1 MRQAGRNSGA
11 RRRLALIGGVA
22 VALACGVAAL
32 TLLADGGGFASL
44 PDGAELSAHEQNATL
59 GPHAEIVR
67 PAPVIEVALRPAVEL
82 RAFPGTI
89 HPARSSA
96 LAFRVG
102 GPLIDLPVLEGEVVE
117 AGTPL
122 ALIDPRDFV
131 LAVDELSARLDAAR
145 AAQRL
150 AEVNHR
156 RREQLVERRVAS
168 TADLDQAIAER
179 DRTAAEVASLTHA
192 LAMARA
198 ALDDTRLIA
207 PFDGR
212 VARLHVELH
221 DYVNARERAITFH
234 DTSSVDLVV
243 DLPETIV
250 PRLSEILDIEV
261 ELSGQSDRRYPATIR
276 EIASEQAA
284 DTGTYRTA
292 LRLSGF
298 DGQAPFAG
306 RSGTAYI
313 SLANGAS
320 RPPHEVLVPSSAV
333 FAGGDGGDFVW
344 VVEGDPPG
352 VVSRPVTVAGIVG
365 DQARLA
371 DGLSGGERIVAYGVH
386 FIEEGQRVQPV
397 EPTPH
402 TAGGGL

>member
-1 MRQAGRNSGA
+1 M
-11 RRRLALIGGVA
+11 
-22 VALACGVAAL
+22 
-32 TLLADGGGFASL
+32 
-44 PDGAELSAHEQNATL
+44 
-59 GPHAEIVR
+59 
-67 PAPVIEVALRPAVEL
+67 
-82 RAFPGTI
+82 
-89 HPARSSA
+89 
-96 LAFRVG
+96 
-102 GPLIDLPVLEGEVVE
+102 VE

-131 LAVDELSARLDAAR
+131 LAADELSARLDAAR

-156 RREQLVERRVAS
+156 RRAQLVERRVAS

-192 LAMARA
+192 LEMARA

-212 VARLHVELH
+212 IARLHVELH
-221 DYVNARERAITFH
+221 DFVNARQAAIAFH

-243 DLPETIV
+243 DLPETII
-250 PRLSEILDIEV
+250 PRLSEILQIEV
-261 ELSGQSDRRYPATIR
+261 ELSGQTGQRYPATIR

-292 LRLSGF
+292 LRLSGL
-298 DGQAPFAG
+298 DGPPPFAG

-320 RPPHEVLVPSSAV
+320 RSQDEVLVPSSAV
-333 FAGGDGGDFVW
+333 FAGEDGGDFVW
-344 VVEGDPPG
+344 VVEGDPPA
-352 VVSRPVTVAGIVG
+352 VAPRPVTVTGIVG

-371 DGLSGGERIVAYGVH
+371 AGLSGGERVVAYGVH
-386 FIEEGQRVQPV
+386 FIEEGQRVQPM
-397 EPTPH
+397 EPTSH
-402 TAGGGL
+402 MAGGGL